1 LVGLRWVDI
10 VFTAPPGGPDDP
22 PAVFVEVKDATGR
35 SIRYGEW
42 LQRDDGCWVLRL
54 PGNP

>member
-1 LVGLRWVDI
+1 VGLRWVDI